1 MPVLKIIKGYR
12 FFFYS
17 NEHDP
22 MHIHVEKDK
31 KTAKLNLLPVEV
43 VKVKGF
49 KANEQKEIRKLVEE
63 NVELFKKQWNEYF
76 NKE

>member
-1 MPVLKIIKGYR
+1 
-12 FFFYS
+12 
-17 NEHDP
+17 